1 MNGTKATL
9 DDLAPAIYD
18 ELRRLAGSYLARERS
33 GHTLQPTALVH
44 EAYVRMAQQHSVDW
58 ADRNQFLSCAASMM
72 RRVLLNYAR
81 ARSAEKRQQMLIQT
95 TGRGAALPVVDFLDL
110 HRALEGL
117 AKLDK
122 RQEKIVELRY
132 FTGLTLPEIAQVM
145 GLSPV
150 TVSREWAVARLWL
163 MQQIRQP
170 QAGTV

>member
-1 MNGTKATL
+1 MQPISDPRYIAHPLRRRLRGSPIEERLVGVIMLQYARPGRTSYHPGGRFMNGTKATL

-95 TGRGAALPVVDFLDL
+95 TGRGAAGGRFSGPAP
-110 HRALEGL
+110 RAGRT
-117 AKLDK
+117 
-122 RQEKIVELRY
+122 RQ
-132 FTGLTLPEIAQVM
+132 TGQ
-145 GLSPV
+145 
-150 TVSREWAVARLWL
+150 
-163 MQQIRQP
+163 
-170 QAGTV
+170 